1 MIKIIETSIERIQ
14 GEKTCSVYT
23 GERKLV
29 NELRALKKKYPTEV
43 ELIDYGDGF
52 VGAHVPYDWFK
63 FIKPPATRNMTPE
76 QRKAA
81 ADRLKK
87 AREAKNR

>member
-1 MIKIIETSIERIQ
+1 MVETSIERIQ
-14 GEKTCSVYT
+14 GEKTCSIYT
-23 GERKLV
+23 GERKFV
-29 NELRALKKKYPTEV
+29 NELRALKKKHPTEV

-63 FIKPPATRNMTPE
+63 FIKPPTTRTMTPE

-87 AREAKNR
+87 AREARNK

>member
-1 MIKIIETSIERIQ
+1 MVETSIERIQ
-14 GEKTCSVYT
+14 GEKTCSIYT
-23 GERKLV
+23 GERKFV
-29 NELRALKKKYPTEV
+29 NELRALKRKYPTEV

-63 FIKPPATRNMTPE
+63 FIKPPTTRTMTLE
-76 QRKAA
+76 QRQAA

-87 AREAKNR
+87 AREARNK